1 MRKCKILSYVLFI
14 LLMMTSIVSAEE
26 KIVEEC
32 TYPTGKIIGFP
43 TYRVSYEISDTHV
56 AEVFKAS
63 NGELRVR
70 FINPGDVYV
79 RVIFYSGGKPA
90 QTQLYLFHITGKSIG
105 SNAVDRSTFARD
117 VLNLVNK
124 ERAKHGLKPL
134 RLENDL
140 NQYAQI
146 RAKECIKKFSHT
158 RPNGTG
164 FETVIKVKNYATVGE
179 NLQAGATSPE
189 QVVYEWMHSPGH
201 RANILSSDYEEL
213 GVGYVYDENS
223 KYRHYWTQLF
233 RRKR

>member
-79 RVIFYSGGKPA
+79 RVIFYSGGLVKGKA
-90 QTQLYLFHITGKSIG
+90 RFSCFLCICANYQLKNPRFYATIFEIMHT
-105 SNAVDRSTFARD
+105 NN
-117 VLNLVNK
+117 LNTIF
-124 ERAKHGLKPL
+124 EEGLKDG
-134 RLENDL
+134 R
-140 NQYAQI
+140 
-146 RAKECIKKFSHT
+146 
-158 RPNGTG
+158 
-164 FETVIKVKNYATVGE
+164 
-179 NLQAGATSPE
+179 
-189 QVVYEWMHSPGH
+189 
-201 RANILSSDYEEL
+201 
-213 GVGYVYDENS
+213 
-223 KYRHYWTQLF
+223 
-233 RRKR
+233 